1 MLKEKRG
8 EDRRRCGGEEGWPA
22 RSAPELP
29 AGDVFPSLQQ
39 HLPALRRTRR
49 RTERSGAPAAL
60 SAERRL
66 WQRSWGRG
74 EGNRRSQREPLH
86 TQSCLGVPGALITSA
101 VSLWDE
107 ADARGQPCPR
117 ANYYHYYFKL
127 FFLLFFPPLLF
138 FFFFFFFFTKLHILN
153 YYSFSFLSFS
163 FALLFFSTEL
173 RLFIVTLFLLLLSF
187 FFFFPFVLFHA
198 APHLNYCS
206 FLLLSFLP
214 FSFSFFLTEDTRSFT
229 FLPLI
234 IQRRKGAE
242 PGGSAQHSVY
252 LREGT
257 HGNLP

>member
-1 MLKEKRG
+1 MGGRKAGRLALPRSSRPG
-8 EDRRRCGGEEGWPA
+8 MYSRRYSNTYR
-22 RSAPELP
+22 RSDGRAD
-29 AGDVFPSLQQ
+29 G
-39 HLPALRRTRR
+39 
-49 RTERSGAPAAL
+49 RSGA
-60 SAERRL
+60 ERP
-66 WQRSWGRG
+66 QRSAQSGGCGSARG
-74 EGNRRSQREPLH
+74 EGEKGTGGAKGNPSKHRAASVFPERSSPPRCLFGMRLTHGDSPVPEPIIIIIIL
-86 TQSCLGVPGALITSA
+86 
-101 VSLWDE
+101 
-107 ADARGQPCPR
+107 
-117 ANYYHYYFKL
+117 NY

-138 FFFFFFFFTKLHILN
+138 FFFFFFSTKLHILN

-163 FALLFFSTEL
+163 FGLLFFSTEL
-173 RLFIVTLFLLLLSF
+173 RLFIITLFLLLLSF

-257 HGNLP
+257 HGNLS